1 MDYEFSQQR
10 NRASSVTIP
19 FNFALL
25 LMLLLF
31 SGCSGINFRS
41 KDGTNHHLIIG
52 FGMISTKEQQG
63 VTVEDA
69 KVLGLMVGK
78 GGVSAGLGQQHCVE
92 IDPKQA
98 DNVVISVNSTP
109 FSLKVTN
116 FTPYSSCNASYN
128 KTIHK

>member
-1 MDYEFSQQR
+1 MQLYYIFR
-10 NRASSVTIP
+10 VLP
-19 FNFALL
+19 YLFAILL
-25 LMLLLF
+25 V
-31 SGCSGINFRS
+31 SGCSGISFHS

-92 IDPKQA
+92 IDPKLA
-98 DNVVISVNSTP
+98 DNIVISVNSTP

-116 FTPYSSCNASYN
+116 FNPYSSCNTSYN